1 MKRSFMKDL
10 KLTIVY
16 WMFTTKSR
24 FMNPKLVYTTL
35 KNYANQMIEIKNEIL
50 NQQKHKAITVFS
62 KIRS

>member
-1 MKRSFMKDL
+1 MKTSFMKDL

-16 WMFTTKSR
+16 WMFTTKSC
-24 FMNPKLVYTTL
+24 FTNPKLVYTTL

-50 NQQKHKAITVFS
+50 NQQKRKAITVFS